1 MSSLQCSVT
10 NQSFVFFRP
19 SHSAQVGTSIPSK
32 LTNMVKSNARTMKL
46 VLFSEYYWPFRCPQK
61 PSKNTIK
68 RQNSQ
73 SSNRSY
79 VTLGGKT
86 LISVLPTLSG
96 MTHRDR
102 KQFDYIRVGGTLWD
116 RCQPTNGCR
125 GTFFQSLRLWV
136 FLTTWISTTEGR
148 CWAIDGKTG
157 LGNGGQPERVV
168 RSCRLLLNFVFSG

>member
-1 MSSLQCSVT
+1 
-10 NQSFVFFRP
+10 
-19 SHSAQVGTSIPSK
+19 
-32 LTNMVKSNARTMKL
+32 MVKSNTRTLKL

-68 RQNSQ
+68 RQNLQ
-73 SSNRSY
+73 PSNRSY

-102 KQFDYIRVGGTLWD
+102 KQFDYIRLGGALWG

-125 GTFFQSLRLWV
+125 GTFFQSLHLWV

-148 CWAIDGKTG
+148 VLGHRQGWEMVGNQRELWGAAGYSWASFSQGREDHAPLALLYGD
-157 LGNGGQPERVV
+157 GNGFGALSRA
-168 RSCRLLLNFVFSG
+168 G